1 MALALYRRYR
11 PDTFDGVIGQDQVTI
26 PLMRALDENKLTHAY
41 LFSGPR
47 GCGKTSSARILARCV
62 NCAKG
67 PTSHPC
73 GECESCK
80 DLATGGPG
88 SIDVVEIDA
97 ASHNGVDDARELR
110 ERAGFAPARD
120 RYKIFI
126 LDEAHMVTP
135 QGFNALLKI
144 VEEPPEHVMFIF
156 ATTEPDKVIGTI
168 RSRTH
173 HYPFRLVPQEVMG
186 PYLEQI
192 CEDEHIEAEPGVLRL
207 AMRAGGGSVRDTLS
221 VLDQLMV
228 GAVDGSIAYD
238 SAVALLGFTPDALIG
253 EAVDAVADK
262 NGEALYGVI
271 QKVVVG
277 GFDPRR
283 FVEDL
288 LARVRDL
295 LVLTLGGERAESV
308 LSDDAAAENMDDLR
322 RQASALG
329 LSALT
334 QMADTIN
341 ATLANMTGAISP
353 RMRLELLAARLLA
366 GREEGMAAV
375 ASSSGMPDFAGDSG
389 ASAAAESLRGSMAG
403 SRRGT
408 TRRADGVRPQDS
420 ASAID
425 APSAPVKP
433 AVQPSVA
440 PMNPADAVASGVAS
454 MLADVQQ
461 AMNATSSVA
470 SAAPAAT
477 SVPAPIHDDRTPDQ
491 KWDALVAALPED
503 VQRYVSREKVPRVL
517 LSGDRLWI
525 KFDKALSKYAFAK
538 AVAKESVDGNTEVV
552 KIVRAEVHKAFGPSV
567 TLAPAKKLADG
578 SESVPWSK
586 LSPEEQSKINAQLVQ
601 EQLKAATLLT
611 ANLGTAAGLESSGK
625 EPAGTSAKSAEDGG
639 NAGDSGDE
647 EGHRAAAGGSEEV
660 DPWAVP
666 TQEVHHPE
674 RPVPDDD
681 PWVAS
686 AQPMQP
692 QSVVASGV
700 NDVKA
705 PEQHAKHVAVPD
717 VSDNVDPWAAPMPVL
732 QQAPVDDDP
741 WDNPMPIQAGPV
753 DPMPAPTEPEVA
765 PKHANHQHRAPR
777 QDAAPQQGQPNADP
791 WSQQFS
797 APAQPMPQVA
807 AEDDEYSMSDESI
820 GASTAL
826 SVDDLTRLF
835 EVKKVE
841 DFGPDDAKNPRNM
854 QQKKNLD
861 D

>member
-11 PDTFDGVIGQDQVTI
+11 PDTFDGVIGQDQVAI

-192 CEDEHIEAEPGVLRL
+192 CEDEHIEAEPGGLRL

-366 GREEGMAAV
+366 GREEGMAVV
-375 ASSSGMPDFAGDSG
+375 ASSSGVPDFAGDAG
-389 ASAAAESLRGSMAG
+389 TSAAAESLRGSMAG
-403 SRRGT
+403 SRRSAARHAAGNV
-408 TRRADGVRPQDS
+408 RAQDS
-420 ASAID
+420 APVID
-425 APSAPVKP
+425 TPSAP
-433 AVQPSVA
+433 VQPSVA
-440 PMNPADAVASGVAS
+440 PTNPADVVASGVAS
-454 MLADVQQ
+454 VLADVQQ
-461 AMNATSSVA
+461 AMNATTSVA
-470 SAAPAAT
+470 SAAPAET

-647 EGHRAAAGGSEEV
+647 EGHRAAAGGAEEV

-674 RPVPDDD
+674 RPVLGLHLH
-681 PWVAS
+681 S
-686 AQPMQP
+686 RC
-692 QSVVASGV
+692 
-700 NDVKA
+700 NR
-705 PEQHAKHVAVPD
+705 
-717 VSDNVDPWAAPMPVL
+717 N
-732 QQAPVDDDP
+732 
-741 WDNPMPIQAGPV
+741 
-753 DPMPAPTEPEVA
+753 
-765 PKHANHQHRAPR
+765 R
-777 QDAAPQQGQPNADP
+777 
-791 WSQQFS
+791 WSQ
-797 APAQPMPQVA
+797 A
-807 AEDDEYSMSDESI
+807 
-820 GASTAL
+820 AST
-826 SVDDLTRLF
+826 
-835 EVKKVE
+835 
-841 DFGPDDAKNPRNM
+841 M
-854 QQKKNLD
+854 
-861 D
+861 

>member
-295 LVLTLGGERAESV
+295 LVLTLGGARAESV

-461 AMNATSSVA
+461 AMNATTSVA

-586 LSPEEQSKINAQLVQ
+586 LSPEERSKINAQLVQ

-625 EPAGTSAKSAEDGG
+625 EPAGTSAKGAEDGG

-647 EGHRAAAGGSEEV
+647 EGHRAAAGGAEEV
-660 DPWAVP
+660 DPWAAP

-753 DPMPAPTEPEVA
+753 DPMPAPTEPEAA

>member
-156 ATTEPDKVIGTI
+156 ATTEPDKVISTI

-366 GREEGMAAV
+366 GREEGMAVV
-375 ASSSGMPDFAGDSG
+375 ASSSGVPDFAGDAG
-389 ASAAAESLRGSMAG
+389 TSAAAESSRGSMAG
-403 SRRGT
+403 SRR
-408 TRRADGVRPQDS
+408 RAARHAAGNVRAQDS
-420 ASAID
+420 APVID
-425 APSAPVKP
+425 TPSAP
-433 AVQPSVA
+433 VQPSVA
-440 PMNPADAVASGVAS
+440 PTNPADAVASGVAS
-454 MLADVQQ
+454 VLADVQQ
-461 AMNATSSVA
+461 AMNATTSVA

-647 EGHRAAAGGSEEV
+647 EGHRAAAGGAEEV
-660 DPWAVP
+660 DPWAAP

-717 VSDNVDPWAAPMPVL
+717 VSDNVDPWAAPMPVP

-741 WDNPMPIQAGPV
+741 WGNPMPIQAGPV

>member
-366 GREEGMAAV
+366 GREEGMAVV
-375 ASSSGMPDFAGDSG
+375 ASSSGVPDFAGDAG
-389 ASAAAESLRGSMAG
+389 TSAAAESSRGSMAG
-403 SRRGT
+403 SRRCAARHAAGNV
-408 TRRADGVRPQDS
+408 RAQDS
-420 ASAID
+420 APVID
-425 APSAPVKP
+425 TPSAP
-433 AVQPSVA
+433 VQPSVA
-440 PMNPADAVASGVAS
+440 PTNPADAVASGVAS
-454 MLADVQQ
+454 VLADVQQ
-461 AMNATSSVA
+461 AMNATTSVA

-647 EGHRAAAGGSEEV
+647 EGHRAAAGGAEEV
-660 DPWAVP
+660 DPWAAP

-717 VSDNVDPWAAPMPVL
+717 VSDNVDPWAAPMPVP

-741 WDNPMPIQAGPV
+741 WGNPMPIQAGPV

>member
-366 GREEGMAAV
+366 GREEGMAVV
-375 ASSSGMPDFAGDSG
+375 ASSSGVPDFAGDAG
-389 ASAAAESLRGSMAG
+389 TSAAAESSRGSMTG
-403 SRRGT
+403 SRRSAARHAAGNV
-408 TRRADGVRPQDS
+408 RAQDS
-420 ASAID
+420 APVID
-425 APSAPVKP
+425 TPSAP
-433 AVQPSVA
+433 VQPSVA
-440 PMNPADAVASGVAS
+440 PTNPADAVASGVAS
-454 MLADVQQ
+454 VLADVQQ
-461 AMNATSSVA
+461 AMNATTSVA

-647 EGHRAAAGGSEEV
+647 EGHRAAAGGAEEV
-660 DPWAVP
+660 DPWAAP

-717 VSDNVDPWAAPMPVL
+717 VSDNVDPWAAPMPVP

-741 WDNPMPIQAGPV
+741 WGNPMPIQAGPV

>member
-389 ASAAAESLRGSMAG
+389 ASAAAESPRGSMAG

-660 DPWAVP
+660 DPWAAP

-717 VSDNVDPWAAPMPVL
+717 VSDNVDPWAAPMPVP

-741 WDNPMPIQAGPV
+741 WGNPMPIQAGPV

-777 QDAAPQQGQPNADP
+777 QDAVPQQGQPNADP

>member
-375 ASSSGMPDFAGDSG
+375 ASSSGVPDFAGDAG
-389 ASAAAESLRGSMAG
+389 TSAAAESSRGSMAG
-403 SRRGT
+403 SRR
-408 TRRADGVRPQDS
+408 RAARHAAGNVRAQDS
-420 ASAID
+420 APVID
-425 APSAPVKP
+425 TPSAP
-433 AVQPSVA
+433 VQPSVA
-440 PMNPADAVASGVAS
+440 PTNPADAVASGVAS
-454 MLADVQQ
+454 VLADVQQ
-461 AMNATSSVA
+461 AMNATTSVA
-470 SAAPAAT
+470 SAVPAAT

-625 EPAGTSAKSAEDGG
+625 EPAGTSAKGAEDGG

-647 EGHRAAAGGSEEV
+647 EGHRAAAGGAEEV

-717 VSDNVDPWAAPMPVL
+717 VSDNVDPWAAPMPVP

-753 DPMPAPTEPEVA
+753 DPMPAPTEPEAA

>member
-366 GREEGMAAV
+366 GREEGMAVV
-375 ASSSGMPDFAGDSG
+375 ASSSGVPDFAGDAG
-389 ASAAAESLRGSMAG
+389 TSAAAESSRGSMAG
-403 SRRGT
+403 SRR
-408 TRRADGVRPQDS
+408 RAARHAAGNVRAQDS
-420 ASAID
+420 APVID
-425 APSAPVKP
+425 TPSAP
-433 AVQPSVA
+433 VQPSVA
-440 PMNPADAVASGVAS
+440 PTNPADAVASGVAS
-454 MLADVQQ
+454 VLADVQQ
-461 AMNATSSVA
+461 AMNATTSVA

-647 EGHRAAAGGSEEV
+647 EGHRAAAGGAEEV

-717 VSDNVDPWAAPMPVL
+717 VSDNVDPWAAPMPVP

-741 WDNPMPIQAGPV
+741 WGNPMPIPAGPV

>member
-440 PMNPADAVASGVAS
+440 PTNPADAVASGVAS
-454 MLADVQQ
+454 VLADVQQ
-461 AMNATSSVA
+461 AMNATTSVA

-647 EGHRAAAGGSEEV
+647 EGHRAAAGGAEEV

>member
-353 RMRLELLAARLLA
+353 HMRLELLAARLLA
-366 GREEGMAAV
+366 GREEGMAVV
-375 ASSSGMPDFAGDSG
+375 ASSSGVPDFAGDAG
-389 ASAAAESLRGSMAG
+389 TSAAAESSHGSMAG
-403 SRRGT
+403 SRR
-408 TRRADGVRPQDS
+408 RAARHAAGNVRAQDS
-420 ASAID
+420 APVID
-425 APSAPVKP
+425 TPSAP
-433 AVQPSVA
+433 VQPSVA
-440 PMNPADAVASGVAS
+440 PTNPADAVASGVAS
-454 MLADVQQ
+454 VLADVQQ
-461 AMNATSSVA
+461 AMNATTSVA

-647 EGHRAAAGGSEEV
+647 EGHRAAAGGVEEV
-660 DPWAVP
+660 DPWAAP

-717 VSDNVDPWAAPMPVL
+717 VSDNVDPWAAPMPVP

-741 WDNPMPIQAGPV
+741 WGNPMPIQAGPV